1 MTQRSVPLGHWVAPE
16 VRGGGGGRL
25 AADVPRQPR
34 IPDAV
39 LPNFLAGFFSL
50 SRCSIS
56 QPMQEALAK
65 VLGRLQPPAVKVMHC

>member
-16 VRGGGGGRL
+16 VPGGGGGLL
-25 AADVPRQPR
+25 ASDDHSQPR
-34 IPDAV
+34 ISDAV
-39 LPNFLAGFFSL
+39 LPNFLAGFLPL

-65 VLGRLQPPAVKVMHC
+65 VLGQPQSPAVKVMHC

>member
-16 VRGGGGGRL
+16 VPVGGGLL
-25 AADVPRQPR
+25 ASDDHSQPH

-65 VLGRLQPPAVKVMHC
+65 VLGQPQSPAVKVMHC